1 MHVMTTQVLFIFCFL
16 LLIHSIETLAYATR
30 LSGARVGFI
39 ASALSLFNVM
49 VIVSRMSNMVQQ
61 PFTGHLIDDAGKN
74 ALAIVAGQ
82 FRFLIFGSTVGT
94 LLGIILLPSF
104 VALFSRAIIHLASG
118 GGSVLQVF
126 QKGFSKQGFKN
137 ALSYLRLPSLSY
149 VKGFHIR
156 LIPKR
161 LFVINM
167 LITSIYTIGVLS
179 ALYAGLLAPERST
192 TAVMAS
198 GLINGIATMLLAIFV
213 DPKVSVLADDVA
225 KGKRSYTYLKWTS
238 VTMVTSRVAG
248 TLLAQLMFIPGAYYI
263 TWLTKWL

>member
-1 MHVMTTQVLFIFCFL
+1 M
-16 LLIHSIETLAYATR
+16 
-30 LSGARVGFI
+30 
-39 ASALSLFNVM
+39 
-49 VIVSRMSNMVQQ
+49 
-61 PFTGHLIDDAGKN
+61 
-74 ALAIVAGQ
+74 
-82 FRFLIFGSTVGT
+82 
-94 LLGIILLPSF
+94 
-104 VALFSRAIIHLASG
+104 
-118 GGSVLQVF
+118 
-126 QKGFSKQGFKN
+126 
-137 ALSYLRLPSLSY
+137 
-149 VKGFHIR
+149 R

-225 KGKRSYTYLKWTS
+225 KGKRSYIYLKWTS

-263 TWLTKWL
+263 ALLQSGFNKKGWIKRSSFFAFPYLKFLNPRSYKKFPNGTKATMKPAADHFNGHLTEKVA

>member
-1 MHVMTTQVLFIFCFL
+1 M
-16 LLIHSIETLAYATR
+16 
-30 LSGARVGFI
+30 
-39 ASALSLFNVM
+39 
-49 VIVSRMSNMVQQ
+49 
-61 PFTGHLIDDAGKN
+61 
-74 ALAIVAGQ
+74 
-82 FRFLIFGSTVGT
+82 
-94 LLGIILLPSF
+94 
-104 VALFSRAIIHLASG
+104 
-118 GGSVLQVF
+118 
-126 QKGFSKQGFKN
+126 
-137 ALSYLRLPSLSY
+137 
-149 VKGFHIR
+149 R

-225 KGKRSYTYLKWTS
+225 KGKRSYLYLKWTS

-263 TWLTKWL
+263 AWLTKWF

>member
-1 MHVMTTQVLFIFCFL
+1 MHVITTQVLFIFCFL

-74 ALAIVAGQ
+74 ALAIVGEQ

-94 LLGIILLPSF
+94 ILGIILLPSF
-104 VALFSRAIIHLASG
+104 VALFSRAIIHLAG
-118 GGSVLQVF
+118 GGSVFQVF
-126 QKGFSKQGFKN
+126 RKGFSKQGFKN
-137 ALSYLRLPSLSY
+137 ALSYLRLPSISY
-149 VKGFHIR
+149 VKGFHMR

-225 KGKRSYTYLKWTS
+225 KGKRSYLYLKWTS

-263 TWLTKWL
+263 AWLTKWF